1 VIPVQ
6 TRNRKGIDMNIRKKL
21 YLAGFAAFVVLAAVA
36 SAQEAVPTVDEIV
49 ARHVEAAGGLEA
61 HNKLTTRTTEG
72 TFTLT
77 AVGVPWKFTT
87 TQKAP
92 DKKHNLIQIPAIGEA
107 TEGCDGKVAWKWDP
121 GQKPRQ
127 LAGFELEEKL
137 RDTRFHRLL
146 YMVTEGEFSYAGKV
160 EDEGRPCYVL
170 EGSYPP
176 GEDAVEGTF
185 SVHIDEETYLVSTL
199 KFTGMRMAA
208 MDGMTMKLADYKA
221 VDGVQYPFS
230 AALSMKDAPPLFT
243 LKVTEI
249 KHGTPVDDALF
260 AMPPNTKRG
269 DSAEGENVFEEGP
282 VRVSAEVLVD
292 RFDANGDGT
301 VEDAEVEKV
310 FLELQQQAEDSGK
323 TLLRLFDKNK
333 DGSFDT
339 EEKKAIRRFVAGVA
353 GTMLGDDNRDWLLDE
368 SELDRAWEKLVEHFE
383 EKR

>member
-1 VIPVQ
+1 VIPVR
-6 TRNRKGIDMNIRKKL
+6 TRNKKDIDMNIRKRL
-21 YLAGFAAFVVLAAVA
+21 YLAGFAALVVPAAVA

-49 ARHVEAAGGLEA
+49 ARHVEAVGGLEA
-61 HNKLTTRTTEG
+61 HNKLTTRTSEG

-77 AVGVPWKFTT
+77 AVGMPWKFTT

-92 DKKHNLIQIPAIGEA
+92 DKKHNLIQIPAIGEV

-137 RDTRFHRLL
+137 RDARFHRLL
-146 YMVTEGEFSYAGKV
+146 HMMTKGKLSYVGKV

-185 SVHIDEETYLVSTL
+185 SVHIDEETYLVSLL
-199 KFTGMRMAA
+199 KFTGMRIAA
-208 MDGMTMKLADYKA
+208 MDGMAMKLADYRA

-230 AALSMKDAPPLFT
+230 GTLSLKDAAPLFT
-243 LKVTEI
+243 MKLNSIT
-249 KHGTPVDDALF
+249 HGTPVDDALF
-260 AMPPNTKRG
+260 AMPPKTKKG
-269 DSAEGENVFEEGP
+269 DGREGGSVFEEGP
-282 VRVSAEVLVD
+282 IRVSTEVLVD

-301 VEDAEVEKV
+301 VEDAEVEKG
-310 FLELQQQAEDSGK
+310 FLELQQRAEDSGEM
-323 TLLRLFDKNK
+323 LLRLFDKNK

-353 GTMLGDDNRDWLLDE
+353 GTMLGDGNRDWLLDE

-383 EKR
+383 ENR

>member
-1 VIPVQ
+1 
-6 TRNRKGIDMNIRKKL
+6 MNIRKKP
-21 YLAGFAAFVVLAAVA
+21 YLAGFAILVVLSVVV
-36 SAQEAVPTVDEIV
+36 SAQEAVPTVDEII
-49 ARHVEAAGGLEA
+49 ARHVEAVGGLEA
-61 HNKLTTRTTEG
+61 HNRLTTRTSEG

-77 AVGVPWKFTT
+77 AVGIPWKFTT
-87 TQKAP
+87 IQKAP
-92 DKKHNLIQIPAIGEA
+92 DKKHNLMQIPAIGEI

-137 RDTRFHRLL
+137 RDARFHRLL
-146 YMVTEGEFSYAGKV
+146 HMMTKGKLSYAGKV

-185 SVHIDEETYLVSTL
+185 SVHIDEETYLVSML
-199 KFTGMRMAA
+199 KFTGMRIAA
-208 MDGMTMKLADYKA
+208 MDGLTMKLADYKA

-230 AALSMKDAPPLFT
+230 GTFSLKDAAPLFSMKLT
-243 LKVTEI
+243 TI
-249 KHGTPVDDALF
+249 THGTPVDDALF
-260 AMPPNTKRG
+260 AMPPNTKKG
-269 DSAEGENVFEEGP
+269 DGGEGESVFEEGP
-282 VRVSAEVLVD
+282 LRVSAEVLVD

-301 VEDAEVEKV
+301 VQDAEVEKG
-310 FLELQQQAEDSGK
+310 FLELQQRAEDSGE

-353 GTMLGDDNRDWLLDE
+353 GTMLGDGNRDWLLDE

-383 EKR
+383 ENK